1 MYPYMNEDAMF
12 ERLESLHR
20 EIESSRLMAHG
31 LAGWGRLLRNLG
43 ARAWLLGG
51 LAMRRPPRH
60 HPAPTHHVYSDLRPA
75 RALHEDTA
83 ASDVA

>member
-20 EIESSRLMAHG
+20 EIEGSRLMARDVR
-31 LAGWGRLLRNLG
+31 GWWKRLGNLG

-51 LAMRRPPRH
+51 LAMRRAPRH
-60 HPAPTHHVYSDLRPA
+60 RAAPSHHAS
-75 RALHEDTA
+75 EDVTA
-83 ASDVA
+83 SNVA